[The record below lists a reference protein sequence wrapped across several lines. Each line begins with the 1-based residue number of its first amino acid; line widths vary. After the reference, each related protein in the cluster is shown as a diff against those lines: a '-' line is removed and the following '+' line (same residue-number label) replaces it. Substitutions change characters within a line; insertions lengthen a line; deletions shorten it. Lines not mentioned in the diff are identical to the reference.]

1 MQHLINIVEQHT
13 LLIVFFNVLL
23 SRGGLPLPVLP
34 TLLTAAAL
42 AAGRPDQ
49 IGEIILAGIGGT
61 LVADFAL
68 FWCGL
73 RYGQRFLALL
83 CRVSFSP
90 DLCVR
95 RTTAV
100 YTRMGWWSLPFA
112 KFIPGL
118 SLIAVAMAGVSK
130 MPVLAFLLLDG
141 LGALLFVS
149 ASVALGVIFQNAI
162 TSVLSTLAEFGMLG
176 NLAVVAAL
184 ALYLLTKWWR
194 RQLFIRQLR
203 MNRITV
209 AELRKLIEDGEEL
222 VILDVRPKEIRAQ
235 DGIIPGAIAAHP
247 EDIDPIVRDLS
258 HRPGDYRVLRVSERG
273 IRCHRCQTSQAG
285 GIQENTTPAG
295 RDRCVGGCRTS
306 HRTRR
311 ARRKGDA
318 VGGRRARG
326 GCLDCSPQNENTFI
340 G

>member
-13 LLIVFFNVLL
+13 LAIVFFNVLL

-42 AAGRPDQ
+42 ATGRPHQ
-49 IGEIILAGIGGT
+49 IGEIILAGISGT

-90 DLCVR
+90 DFCVR

-100 YTRMGWWSLPFA
+100 YARMGWWSLPFA

-130 MPVLAFLLLDG
+130 MRVLSFLLLDG
-141 LGALLFVS
+141 LGAFLFVS

-184 ALYLLTKWWR
+184 ALYLLIKWWR

-209 AELRKLIEDGEEL
+209 AELRKLIDDGEEL
-222 VILDVRPKEIRAQ
+222 LILDVRSREIRAQ
-235 DGIIPGAIAAHP
+235 DGTIPGAIGAHP
-247 EDIDPIVRDLS
+247 EDVDPIVNDYSRDLEIIVYCACPNEES
-258 HRPGDYRVLRVSERG
+258 AATAAKHLK
-273 IRCHRCQTSQAG
+273 QAG
-285 GIQENTTPAG
+285 FKKIRPLLGGIDAWVDAGHPIERAPLAEKETQRSVGRQEEI
-295 RDRCVGGCRTS
+295 V
-306 HRTRR
+306 
-311 ARRKGDA
+311 
-318 VGGRRARG
+318 
-326 GCLDCSPQNENTFI
+326 
-340 G
+340 

>member
-49 IGEIILAGIGGT
+49 IVEIILAGIGGT

-95 RTTAV
+95 RTAAV

-130 MPVLAFLLLDG
+130 MPVLSFLLLDG

-184 ALYLLTKWWR
+184 AVYLLIKWWR

-209 AELRKLIEDGEEL
+209 AELRKLIDDGEEL

-247 EDIDPIVRDLS
+247 EDIDPIVRDYSRDLEIIVYCACPNEES
-258 HRPGDYRVLRVSERG
+258 AATAAKHLK
-273 IRCHRCQTSQAG
+273 QAG
-285 GIQENTTPAG
+285 FRKIRPLLGGIDAWVDAG
-295 RDRCVGGCRTS
+295 HPIERAPLAEKE
-306 HRTRR
+306 TRR
-311 ARRKGDA
+311 AADA
-318 VGGRRARG
+318 REDFV
-326 GCLDCSPQNENTFI
+326 
-340 G
+340 